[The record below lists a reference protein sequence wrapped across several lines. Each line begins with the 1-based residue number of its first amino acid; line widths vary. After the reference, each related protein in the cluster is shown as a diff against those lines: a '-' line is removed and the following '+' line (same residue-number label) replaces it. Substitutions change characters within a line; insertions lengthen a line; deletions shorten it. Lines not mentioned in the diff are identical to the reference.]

1 MEVEILQK
9 KQRIIS
15 NIIKTDNEELLE
27 AIDLFFP
34 DKENDVPEHIQ
45 KVVLERLLLAK
56 QHPEKLVS
64 EQEFYEFIETI

>member
-34 DKENDVPEHIQ
+34 DKENDIPEHIQ
-45 KVVLERLLLAK
+45 KVVLERWLLAK